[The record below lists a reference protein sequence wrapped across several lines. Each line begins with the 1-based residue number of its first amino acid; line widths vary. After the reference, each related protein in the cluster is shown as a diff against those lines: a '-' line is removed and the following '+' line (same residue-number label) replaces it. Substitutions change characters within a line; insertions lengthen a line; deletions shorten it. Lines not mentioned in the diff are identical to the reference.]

1 MWVSGHRIQRLNSD
15 FSWIFQL
22 ETSQDLDEAE
32 QQKITELLH
41 ELCDE
46 HMGTLGLM
54 PKAENKAETET
65 WMAAVFRAHGEISM
79 FYSEYN
85 KYKKLGWPVNMG
97 GV

>member
-1 MWVSGHRIQRLNSD
+1 MSVRSPDSTA
-15 FSWIFQL
+15 
-22 ETSQDLDEAE
+22 EASQDLDEAE
-32 QQKITELLH
+32 QQKITELLY

-85 KYKKLGWPVNMG
+85 KYKKLGWPVNME